1 MKEKQEIFKKLVK
14 IDKSLLSLH
23 DSKKMNKI
31 RLNSNLMRCMN
42 HFVQLPSSLLFCGSA
57 PTFPSC
63 CEKTQYK
70 IKRFEKKSAGYSC
83 ACTTTHDLRVKS
95 FESSIE
101 CTLHIKDSLLE
112 YDGFYPQ
119 LQPQQREH
127 KNSLGF
133 IDMGSFK
140 RIMVL

>member
-57 PTFPSC
+57 PTFPLLLR
-63 CEKTQYK
+63 KNILQN
-70 IKRFEKKSAGYSC
+70 KK
-83 ACTTTHDLRVKS
+83 V
-95 FESSIE
+95 
-101 CTLHIKDSLLE
+101 
-112 YDGFYPQ
+112 
-119 LQPQQREH
+119 
-127 KNSLGF
+127 
-133 IDMGSFK
+133 
-140 RIMVL
+140 